1 MNQAKY
7 CETLQEIKVAN
18 KRDTTRPLNK
28 EEYKDFQGAIGK
40 LNWLQGQTRPDL
52 SYDNLNMSMKSKDTT
67 VHDVNEMNKIIR
79 KAKEGS
85 NTSKMTYRKLRNYES
100 LKVIGFSDAGYKT
113 VDDKVRLVEGRMLF
127 LTKRHALSCDDAI
140 YFARIIREIYTC
152 EKSHKQTTI

>member
-7 CETLQEIKVAN
+7 CETLQEIKVPN

-28 EEYKDFQGAIGK
+28 GK
-40 LNWLQGQTRPDL
+40 LNWLQGQTRADL

-113 VDDKVRLVEGRMLF
+113 VDDKVRLLEGRMLF

-152 EKSHKQTTI
+152 KKSHKQTTI

>member
-1 MNQAKY
+1 
-7 CETLQEIKVAN
+7 
-18 KRDTTRPLNK
+18 
-28 EEYKDFQGAIGK
+28 
-40 LNWLQGQTRPDL
+40 
-52 SYDNLNMSMKSKDTT
+52 MSMKSKEAI
-67 VHDVNEMNKIIR
+67 VQDVNKMNKIIR

-85 NTSKMTYRKLRNYES
+85 NTSKMTYRKLGDYRS
-100 LKVIGFSDAGYKT
+100 LNVIGFSDASYKT